1 MNTDVVNGVYIK
13 ILSLNNDRINL
24 RVSEDE
30 LRLKVFI
37 IKTLVQQML

>member
-1 MNTDVVNGVYIK
+1 MNTDITSDVYIK

-24 RVSEDE
+24 RVSENK
-30 LRLKVFI
+30 LRLRIFI